1 MKVPHPERRRRR
13 ILVAALVASALGS
26 AWRMHHDTRAY
37 ADLYHQWVGS
47 PAADSTDR
55 APAHTAPR
63 RIVAEARLVARP
75 GAEVTVGAEITGRLL
90 RLHVNEKDT
99 VHLGDLIAELDADE
113 HRAALAEAE
122 ARLAEI
128 DADIPLFESRL
139 ARATKLAPTGGVT
152 TDEFEQ
158 RQRDLTA
165 ARIRRKAAAAA
176 VDRLQAVVRKC
187 EIRAPIDGTIT
198 ARAANP
204 GQTIEPGGRIVTIAN
219 LAQTWIEAEVNEFDA
234 PYAHPGAPATITA
247 EGQPN
252 QTWRARVEE
261 IPDTIVLRQL
271 RPQDPGRP
279 SDTGVLLVK
288 LLPQEPVPFK
298 LNQRL
303 EITIESQP
311 QPATPVATVRE

>member
-13 ILVAALVASALGS
+13 ILLAALVACALGS
-26 AWRMHHDTRAY
+26 AWRMHHDSRAY
-37 ADLYHQWVGS
+37 ADLYHQWLGGAPERADKTAT
-47 PAADSTDR
+47 PA
-55 APAHTAPR
+55 APR
-63 RIVAEARLVARP
+63 RVVAEARLVARP
-75 GAEVTVGAEITGRLL
+75 GAEVPVGAEIAGRIL
-90 RLHVNEKDT
+90 RVHVNEKDT
-99 VHLGDLIAELDADE
+99 VHQGDPIAELDADE

-165 ARIRRKAAAAA
+165 AQIRRKAAAAA
-176 VDRLQAVVRKC
+176 VDRLRAVVRKC

-198 ARAANP
+198 ARTANP
-204 GQTIEPGGRIVTIAN
+204 GQTIEPTGHIVTVAN
-219 LAQTWIEAEVNEFDA
+219 LDQTWIEAEVNEFDA
-234 PYAHPGAPATITA
+234 PYVAPGAPATVTA
-247 EGQPN
+247 EGQPDR
-252 QTWRARVEE
+252 TWRARVEQ
-261 IPDTIVLRQL
+261 IPDTIVLRQM

-288 LLPQEPVPFK
+288 LVPLDPIPFK

-303 EITIESQP
+303 EITIEP
-311 QPATPVATVRE
+311 PPAPAAPIAAVRE